1 MKFMPSLRHIQ
12 LAKTFGLLIFTL
24 LLSSHPA
31 RAQSTGTP
39 LAQSPGSPAGSYPLS
54 DIDTVNLFNGRVS
67 VRMPILTAQ
76 GRGGAGGQITF
87 NWSSPANYHIRTDI
101 DPNNGSQI
109 NYVEPGG
116 GGAFSVDGLSTG
128 FAQVY
133 GVQSGSINTT
143 HCWMG
148 DYYTY
153 QKSLTRMYFV
163 EPDGTEHE
171 LRDVQT
177 GGQAFSVP
185 ACSLNGT
192 SRGKVFVSTDG
203 SGATFIA
210 DQNVVDYIYSGGDP
224 MYIGP
229 AGYLL
234 LSNGTRYRVND
245 GAIMRDRNGN
255 LLSGTWD
262 INWPVYQFKL
272 KDSLNRQII
281 QDFNATCAPQV
292 GGNCQKLAYN
302 GFNGSPR
309 GVYLTSGN
317 PMRLILP
324 NNLEYKFYNNEYGD
338 LTRIDLP
345 TGASIEYDY
354 GPGIDGPQPDPYA
367 WIQGLQNSM
376 PGTYWLGL
384 GAGVV
389 YRRATERRVY
399 KEGHVL
405 ESRQTFSKPE
415 YYNGNYTP
423 ANLGYVDKKQYDG
436 NGNLLSTERH
446 FFYGAATSSFS
457 VSPIDYPSWKDG
469 REYHSE
475 FYNASG
481 ALIRQTNLTW
491 EQRAAVPWWTG
502 GADSA
507 PQNDPRISQSVTVLE
522 NGQSSTTTNS
532 YDSTVPYN
540 SLTDVYTY
548 DYGGALLRRVQ
559 TSYVKTLNGTAYNGV
574 SITNPNLPYMR
585 ELPSQVSVF
594 DGGGERR
601 RTSFEYDNY
610 TVDANHAAL
619 VSRSGI
625 SGLDAS
631 FTSSYAFRGNVT
643 KVTNFLLTNGVVTGS
658 VASYSQY
665 DVAGNVVKSIDGRSY
680 ASTISYTDV
689 FGAPNGDARLNSAP
703 LELSSVGQMSYAFPT
718 SATNALTQTSYAQ
731 FDYYLGRPVDVENPN
746 GVTSSSAFDDPLDRP
761 TQTIKAANQSTA
773 VKSQTS
779 FSYTDTSRIVTSTSD
794 LSSYNDPNPLKAQMV
809 YDSFGRIIESREFES
824 ATNYIVT
831 QTQYDALGRPY
842 KTSRPFRPWQSESP
856 VWTTSAFDALGRVI
870 SITSPDNAVVSTSYS
885 GNTFTV
891 TDAAGKARKSVSD
904 ALGRLTSVYEDPN
917 GVNYQTSYAYD
928 CLDNLTTVTQGVQ
941 TRTFGYDSLKRLT
954 SATNPESGTTTY
966 QYDANGNMT
975 QRTDAR
981 GVVSTYV
988 FDALNRNTSVDY
1000 SDSTPDVFRQYDL
1013 ATKGIGRVN
1022 QVWQSG
1028 AKTSATYID
1037 SYDEIGRPL
1046 IQRQRYESGGVWSS
1060 SYQVTQA
1067 YNQGGLVTSRTYP
1080 SGRTVSYSYDSAG
1093 RTSGFTGN
1101 LGDGTTRNYATSIN
1115 YSPSAGLA
1123 KEQFGTNTP
1132 VYHKLHY
1139 NIRGQLYDVRAS
1151 NVNDEWGGELG
1162 ALVNYYSTAW
1172 AHGGSGTD
1180 NNGNV
1185 LMSQTIINSFYAED
1199 RYSYDALNRLT
1210 AVNEFQNGA
1219 TPAFTQQYTYDRYG
1233 NRTID
1238 AAQTWGTGINNK
1250 QFTVSTANNRLGVP
1264 AGQTGAMSYDNAGN
1278 LTNDTYTGLG
1288 ARTYDAENRMITAAD
1303 NTGQVSVYSYNADGL
1318 RVRRQV
1324 ASSQEEW
1331 QIYGMNGELLA
1342 EYTANGAPGSP
1353 QNEYGYRNG
1362 QLLVTA
1368 TAGSAG
1374 RTNYALTAT
1383 ATASSTYSGYPF
1395 SATAAI
1401 DGEHKGLNWLNG
1413 GGWHSASATF
1423 PQWVEVVFNG
1433 SKTIDEID
1441 VYTCQ
1446 DNSGNPS
1453 EPTETMTFSLYG
1465 LTGFDVQYWN
1475 GSAWATVTGGS
1486 ITGNNKVWKKVSFS
1500 AITTTKIRVVT
1511 NASVDGWSRITEVE
1525 AWGNTSRS
1533 NYALTANGSTATASS
1548 TYSGYPFSASAA
1560 IDGEH
1565 RGLNWLN
1572 GGGWHS
1578 ASATFPQ
1585 WVEVAF
1591 NGSKTIDEIDVYTC
1605 QDNSNSPSEPTETMT
1620 FSLYG
1625 LTGFDVQY
1633 WNGSAWATVTGGS
1646 ITGNNKVWK
1655 KVSFSAITTTKIRVV
1670 TNASVDGWSRITEV
1684 EAWGNQSGG
1693 ASTSINWLVT
1703 DHLGTPRMII
1713 DQTGSLANVKRHDY
1727 LPFGEELFA
1736 PTGGRSSASG
1746 YTAGDGVRQQF
1757 TQKERD
1763 NETGLDYFLA
1773 RYYSSTQ
1780 GRFTSPDPY
1789 KIVAEVQNEADPEKA
1804 RSMLGHYLMQ
1814 PQLWNQYPYTIN
1826 NPLKYTDPTGEIVEL
1841 TGTAEEQQAALA
1853 RLRAMLGE
1861 ERFALLKQQTVNGHI
1876 QLSISANDVQ
1886 RFAAMGGNGD
1896 EKAFSAGMAGI
1907 LVRTSI
1913 VEFKI
1918 ADQFQYKDPDGKVH
1932 TGYTGNGCFLSQCG
1946 HGGITLRPSE
1956 NASGNGNWQIFVN
1969 PEAGKVAT
1977 TAAGGMWDLAGG
1989 KGSLV
1994 SSNDMV
2000 DAHEFGHVWET
2011 WQGPYVIDTNPR
2023 TKPYLLPD
2031 SVIFENAIRSRY
2043 PSPLRRTRH

>member
-1 MKFMPSLRHIQ
+1 MKFMPSLRRIQ

-24 LLSSHPA
+24 LLCSYPA
-31 RAQSTGTP
+31 KAQSTGTP

-67 VRMPILTAQ
+67 VRLPVLTAQ

-101 DPNNGSQI
+101 DPNNGSPL

-133 GVQSGSINTT
+133 GVQGGSQNTT

-171 LRDVQT
+171 MRDVQT
-177 GGQAFSVP
+177 GGQAFNVP

-210 DQNVVDYIYSGGDP
+210 DQNVVDYIYAGGDP

-255 LLSGTWD
+255 LLSGTYE
-262 INWPVYQFKL
+262 INWPVYKYKI
-272 KDSLNRQII
+272 KDSLNRQIV

-292 GGNCQKLAYN
+292 GGNCQKLSYN
-302 GFNGSPR
+302 GFNGSTR

-367 WIQGLQNSM
+367 YISGLQNSM

-423 ANLGYVDKKQYDG
+423 ANLGYVDKKQYDA

-446 FFYGAATSSFS
+446 FFFGAATNSFS
-457 VSPIDYPSWKDG
+457 VGPIDYASWKEG

-481 ALIRQTNLTW
+481 ALVSQTNMTW
-491 EQRAAVPWWTG
+491 EQRAAVPWWVN

-507 PQNDPRISQSVTVLE
+507 PQNDPRLSQSVTILE
-522 NGQSSTTTNS
+522 NGQSTTTTNA

-559 TSYVKTLNGTAYNGV
+559 TSYLKTLNGTAYNGV
-574 SITNPNLPYMR
+574 NITNPNLPYMR

-594 DGGGERR
+594 DGGGVERR

-610 TVDANHAAL
+610 TADANHAAL

-643 KVTNFLLTNGVVTGS
+643 KSTSYLLTNGVVTGS
-658 VASYSQY
+658 VANYSQY
-665 DVAGNVVKSIDGRSY
+665 DVAGNVVKSIDGRGY

-689 FGAPNGDARLNSAP
+689 FGAPNGDARLNSTP

-718 SATNALTQTSYAQ
+718 SATNALTQTSYVQ

-746 GVTSSSAFDDPLDRP
+746 GVTNSSAFDDPLDRP

-779 FSYTDTSRIVTSTSD
+779 FSYNDTSRIVTSTSD

-870 SITSPDNAVVSTSYS
+870 SVTSPDNSVVSTSYS

-891 TDAAGKARKSVSD
+891 TDAAGKARKSVAD
-904 ALGRLTSVYEDPN
+904 ALGRLTSAYEDPN

-1037 SYDEIGRPL
+1037 SYDEMGRPL
-1046 IQRQRYESGGVWSS
+1046 IQRQRYETGGVWSG

-1080 SGRTVSYSYDSAG
+1080 SGHTVSYSYDNAG

-1101 LGDGTTRNYATSIN
+1101 LGDGTTRNYATDVT
-1115 YSPSAGLA
+1115 YSPSGGLTR
-1123 KEQFGTNTP
+1123 ETFGTNTP
-1132 VYHKLHY
+1132 LYHKLFY
-1139 NIRGQLYDVRAS
+1139 NIRGQLFDTRLS
-1151 NVNDEWGGELG
+1151 SVNDLWDWNRGRLI
-1162 ALVNYYSTAW
+1162 LYYSSNHIW
-1172 AHGGSGTD
+1172 GQSGTD

-1185 LMSQTIINSFYAED
+1185 RFAETWIPPENATLD
-1199 RYSYDALNRLT
+1199 QADTLIEDAYTYDSLNRLASVQEQQT
-1210 AVNEFQNGA
+1210 SVAGGWGNWQQQFR
-1219 TPAFTQQYTYDRYG
+1219 QQYTIDRYG

-1238 AAQTWGTGINNK
+1238 ATQTWGTGINNK

-1278 LTNDTYTGLG
+1278 LTNDTYTGVG
-1288 ARTYDAENRMITAAD
+1288 ARTYDAENRMITSAD
-1303 NTGQVSVYSYNADGL
+1303 NTGQVSLYSYNADGL

-1342 EYTANGAPGSP
+1342 EYAAGASTSAPEK
-1353 QNEYGYRNG
+1353 EYGYRG
-1362 QLLVTA
+1362 GELLVTA
-1368 TAGSAG
+1368 SGRFNVAAAAAGAV
-1374 RTNYALTAT
+1374 
-1383 ATASSTYSGYPF
+1383 ATASTAHTCCGFSTTGAINGNNRGPWGNGEGWND
-1395 SATAAI
+1395 ATP
-1401 DGEHKGLNWLNG
+1401 D
-1413 GGWHSASATF
+1413 
-1423 PQWVEVVFNG
+1423 VVPDWIQVDFAG
-1433 SKTIDEID
+1433 SKTIDEINVFSLHD
-1441 VYTCQ
+1441 NYTQ
-1446 DNSGNPS
+1446 QNT
-1453 EPTETMTFSLYG
+1453 PTETQTFTLYG
-1465 LTGFDVQYWN
+1465 LLAFDVQYWN
-1475 GSAWATVTGGS
+1475 GSSWVTVPGGS
-1486 ITGNNKVWKKVSFS
+1486 VTGNNKVWRKFTFS
-1500 AITTTKIRVVT
+1500 PITTSKIRVT
-1511 NASVDGWSRITEVE
+1511 INSVPDSWSRVVE
-1525 AWGNTSRS
+1525 IQAFGTS
-1533 NYALTANGSTATASS
+1533 AG
-1548 TYSGYPFSASAA
+1548 
-1560 IDGEH
+1560 GE
-1565 RGLNWLN
+1565 
-1572 GGGWHS
+1572 
-1578 ASATFPQ
+1578 
-1585 WVEVAF
+1585 
-1591 NGSKTIDEIDVYTC
+1591 
-1605 QDNSNSPSEPTETMT
+1605 
-1620 FSLYG
+1620 
-1625 LTGFDVQY
+1625 
-1633 WNGSAWATVTGGS
+1633 
-1646 ITGNNKVWK
+1646 
-1655 KVSFSAITTTKIRVV
+1655 KI
-1670 TNASVDGWSRITEV
+1670 
-1684 EAWGNQSGG
+1684 Q
-1693 ASTSINWLVT
+1693 WLVT
-1703 DHLGTPRMII
+1703 DHLGTPRMVV
-1713 DQTGSLANVKRHDY
+1713 DQTGTLASVRRHDY
-1727 LPFGEELFA
+1727 LPFGEELF
-1736 PTGGRSSASG
+1736 TGRSAAKG
-1746 YTAGDGVRQQF
+1746 YGIGDGVRQQF

-1780 GRFTSPDPY
+1780 GRFTSTDPY
-1789 KIVAEVQNEADPEKA
+1789 KIVAEVQNEANPEKA
-1804 RSMLGHYLMQ
+1804 RSMLVHYLMQ
-1814 PQLWNQYPYTIN
+1814 PQLWNQYAYTIN

-1841 TGTAEEQQAALA
+1841 TGTPEEQQAALA

-1861 ERFALLKQQTVNGHI
+1861 ERFALLNQRTVNGHI

-1886 RFAAMGGNGD
+1886 RFAAIGGNGD

-1918 ADQFQYKDPDGKVH
+1918 AEQFQYKDPSGKVH

-1946 HGGITLRPSE
+1946 HGGITLRPNE